1 MLGHIWIDY
10 IEKQIVHTIFGNK
23 TYAYNKNLPTNI
35 YGIGEIQYVLKL
47 LLPESF

>member
-1 MLGHIWIDY
+1 MDRY

-23 TYAYNKNLPTNI
+23 TYAYNKNLPI
-35 YGIGEIQYVLKL
+35 FYDEIGEMKCVLKL